1 MKRIKDALFWFDWAQ
16 TVGFKI
22 GHLFFEKMNF
32 SQIATLAQKA
42 AINEGTM
49 NWLAKENREEL
60 EFVLNLTNEISKP
73 FFITSEKAKM
83 QIVKALQTEIEY
95 RKAQIE
101 ELLEEEETPAIR

>member
-1 MKRIKDALFWFDWAQ
+1 
-16 TVGFKI
+16 
-22 GHLFFEKMNF
+22 MNF

-49 NWLAKENREEL
+49 NWLANENREEL
-60 EFVLNLTNEISKP
+60 EFVLNLTDELTRP

-83 QIVKALQTEIEY
+83 QIIEALHTEIKY

-101 ELLEEEETPAIR
+101 EMFEEEEETSSASR